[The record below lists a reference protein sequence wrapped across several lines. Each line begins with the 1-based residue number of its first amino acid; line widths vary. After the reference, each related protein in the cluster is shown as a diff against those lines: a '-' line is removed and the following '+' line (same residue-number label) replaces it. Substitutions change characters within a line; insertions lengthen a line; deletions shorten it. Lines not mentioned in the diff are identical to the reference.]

1 MTDIFYDIET
11 IQDVLV
17 AWEEGASDEKR
28 AAREALRSM
37 LKRKQQQVAQH
48 EFELEN
54 MMDDVLA

>member
-28 AAREALRSM
+28 TAREALRSM

-48 EFELEN
+48 ELELEN
-54 MMDDVLA
+54 MMDDVLK